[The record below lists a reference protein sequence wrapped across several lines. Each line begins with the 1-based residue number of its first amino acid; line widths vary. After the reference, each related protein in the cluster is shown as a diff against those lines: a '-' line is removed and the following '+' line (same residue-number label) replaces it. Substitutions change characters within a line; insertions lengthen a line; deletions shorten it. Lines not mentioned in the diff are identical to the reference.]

1 MKTRVRYF
9 FVICFVIFLGLFSR
23 KLDFVPLFVGDI
35 LYAMMMYFIVRIF
48 FLRLPS
54 IKIASIAL
62 AICFSIELLQL
73 YQADWIVE
81 IRNSTLGHFVLG
93 QGFLWSDLVAYTFGI
108 AVSYAL
114 EKLLFNGTIT
124 RNIIRK

>member
-1 MKTRVRYF
+1 MKTRVSHF
-9 FVICFVIFLGLFSR
+9 FIICFVIILGLFSR
-23 KLDFVPLFVGDI
+23 KLTFIPLIVGDI
-35 LYAMMMYFIVRIF
+35 LYAMMMYFIVRFF

-62 AICFSIELLQL
+62 FICFSIELLQL

-81 IRNSTLGHFVLG
+81 LRNSTLGHLVLG

-108 AVSYAL
+108 VVSYAL